1 MWQRLNLSFGWLAV
15 MIGLLPFLVQC
26 APAGSSAAKTQADND
41 AAADR
46 PATVVEEIA
55 PPGAEAPPGYDSKT
69 WADVVTE
76 ARGQSVNWYMWG
88 GQDNI
93 NNWINGFVADTLKAQ
108 YDITLNQVPLVD
120 TVEAVN
126 KVLGEVE
133 AGVETDG
140 AVDMIWINGENF
152 HTLRQAELLY
162 GPFAQFLPNSIY
174 VNWDDPSVSTDLG
187 FPVDF
192 YESPWGK
199 ARMVIAYDSAK
210 LPEPPTTIDGLIAWI
225 KANPGQFTYPAPPDF
240 TGTAFI
246 THLCYQAAGGR
257 EPFSLEFNEQLF
269 EETFP
274 ACWDLLNDIEPYLW
288 REGQT
293 YPESH
298 ARQQDLFAN
307 SEVFFDMAFNPAE
320 ASSMVAAGRFP
331 ETTRTFVFDSGTLAN
346 THYVAIPANSAH
358 KAAAMV
364 LANFLLSLEA
374 QYSKADVANW
384 GDFPAIEVSRLSQD
398 WQDKFNA
405 LPRGVATLPNDILDK
420 NRLPELPATW
430 RLPMEKGWE
439 ANVLKR

>member
-1 MWQRLNLSFGWLAV
+1 MGKRLNINLGWLV
-15 MIGLLPFLVQC
+15 VFIGLLPFLVQC
-26 APAGSSAAKTQADND
+26 ASTGSGAVQTQAKAEPAADSP
-41 AAADR
+41 AAA
-46 PATVVEEIA
+46 VEEA
-55 PPGAEAPPGYDSKT
+55 GPPGVEPPPGYEGKT
-69 WADVVTE
+69 WADVIAE
-76 ARGQSVNWYMWG
+76 ARGQTINWYMWG

-152 HTLRQAELLY
+152 HTLRQADLLY
-162 GPFAQFLPNSIY
+162 GPFAQFLPNSPN
-174 VNWDDPSVSTDLG
+174 VNWDDPSVNTDLG
-187 FPVDF
+187 LPVDF

-210 LPEPPTTIDGLIAWI
+210 LPEPPTTIDGLIEWI
-225 KANPGQFTYPAPPDF
+225 KANPGKFTYPAPPDF

-246 THLCYQAAGGR
+246 THLCYHAAGDDP
-257 EPFSLEFNEQLF
+257 PFTVEFDKQVF
-269 EETFP
+269 DETFP
-274 ACWDLLNDIEPYLW
+274 ACWDMLNDIEPYLW

-307 SEVFFDMAFNPAE
+307 GEVFFDMAFNPAE
-320 ASSMVAAGRFP
+320 ASSLVAAGRFP
-331 ETTRTFVFDSGTLAN
+331 ETTRTFVFDSGTVAN
-346 THYVAIPANSAH
+346 THYVAIPANAAH

-364 LANFLLSLEA
+364 LANFLLSPDA

-384 GDFPAIEVSRLSQD
+384 GDFPAVEVARLSPD
-398 WQDKFNA
+398 WQAKFSA
-405 LPRGVATLPNDILDK
+405 LPRGVATLSNDILDK

-439 ANVLKR
+439 ENVLKR